1 MPTEELCL
9 PFLDDVSGTIRG
21 YRIFTACRTF
31 GGRIFRLEDHLD
43 RLYNS
48 AASIYM
54 APPLDR
60 EKLKTLLQEL
70 VDRNLRLGLD
80 CDLLIDVV
88 FSGGLEGN
96 TMKQSGR
103 GAYLYMAVQELVPPP
118 AECYERGV
126 ALATFPHMRMYP
138 DVKLLNYMGAI
149 MAHQTV
155 VPLHDAYDV
164 IFVYPPDGRTILEG
178 TTFTVFFVNSRGEIV
193 TPPMD
198 GRILDSVT
206 RRVVFEVLKDN
217 KDVTI
222 VESEVCLDDIS
233 DLQEAF
239 MVSTTRNVLPVTRI
253 DDKIIGSGKP
263 GAVTREVIRLV
274 EDYVSEFKS
283 R

>member
-31 GGRIFRLEDHLD
+31 GGKIFRLEDHLD

-60 EKLKTLLQEL
+60 YKLKTLLQEL

-96 TMKQSGR
+96 SMKQSGR

-217 KDVTI
+217 KDITI
-222 VESEVCLDDIS
+222 VESDVYLDSIS
-233 DLQEAF
+233 EFQEAF

-263 GAVTREVIRLV
+263 GPLTLEVIRLV